1 MDAENLE
8 TSLKAIE
15 YSREA
20 QASEA
25 DECAIRNLLESVV
38 CRKKG
43 ELERA
48 KELLALVLET
58 PLSKGVLHDEW
69 MGEFCI

>member
-1 MDAENLE
+1 MDLENLD

-20 QASEA
+20 QADEA

-38 CRKKG
+38 CRRKG

-48 KELLALVLET
+48 KELLTLVLET
-58 PLSKGVLHDEW
+58 PLPKGTPHDEW
-69 MGEFCI
+69 MR